1 MIFHD
6 LRMTQFWSVKYICLV
21 SKLKFLLW
29 TLFEILG
36 NIYDRP
42 VAIVF
47 ETVVFETVFLVLF
60 GDDGNLFFDEKI
72 LESLF

>member
-1 MIFHD
+1 M
-6 LRMTQFWSVKYICLV
+6 
-21 SKLKFLLW
+21 
-29 TLFEILG
+29 FEILG

-42 VAIVF
+42 VAI
-47 ETVVFETVFLVLF
+47 VFETVFLVLF

>member
-1 MIFHD
+1 MD
-6 LRMTQFWSVKYICLV
+6 M
-21 SKLKFLLW
+21 
-29 TLFEILG
+29 FEILG